1 MGEETTKDSTHYGFT
16 FSGIPARLICMDK
29 YLRRFQKNTKAFSV
43 GIELNRSALPSDSS
57 AIDNDYNY
65 PIISLGARYHFNDFT
80 LHRSPDPS

>member
-57 AIDNDYNY
+57 AIDNAFQLGVVYCGFGCAIY
-65 PIISLGARYHFNDFT
+65 FIIDRNI
-80 LHRSPDPS
+80 P